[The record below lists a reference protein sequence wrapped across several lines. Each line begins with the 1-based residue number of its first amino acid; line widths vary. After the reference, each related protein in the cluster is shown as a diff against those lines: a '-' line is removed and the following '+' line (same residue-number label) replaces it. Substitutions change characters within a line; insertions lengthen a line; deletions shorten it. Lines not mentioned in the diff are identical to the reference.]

1 MLFEFLAFS
10 FLNYSYEQAEIKYSR
25 RERTVVKNRFF
36 DGFYGT
42 ILGCIGQFT
51 SQWHAGR
58 DVRCTRKK
66 S

>member
-1 MLFEFLAFS
+1 M
-10 FLNYSYEQAEIKYSR
+10 KYSR
-25 RERTVVKNRFF
+25 REWTVVKNRFF
-36 DGFYGT
+36 SVDGFYDSM

-51 SQWHAGR
+51 LQWHAGR